1 MDEIKALTNG
11 ETEQLLEVA
20 KRQSLRNY
28 TMISAMLRT
37 GLRVS
42 ELCNLII
49 DDIMISGAVKRV
61 LIVRK
66 DIAKNSTQREIP
78 LSPSLQKTLSELLVW
93 VETKRGPLDSGW
105 PVFQQYD
112 RPAPITPRQVERI
125 LRSAG
130 GLALGRRVWPHM
142 LRHTFATNLLKVSN
156 TRIVQQ
162 ILGHKNL
169 ASTQVYV
176 HPSADDRVD
185 AIGRMEGG
193 KV

>member
-1 MDEIKALTNG
+1 MDVLKTLSG
-11 ETEQLLEVA
+11 EDVDKLLYYL
-20 KRQSLRNY
+20 KPRGPRNY
-28 TMISAMLRT
+28 AMILTLLWT

-125 LRSAG
+125 LRTAG
-130 GLALGRRVWPHM
+130 GNALGRRVWPHM

-156 TRIVQQ
+156 TPIVQQ

-169 ASTQVYV
+169 ASTQIYV

-185 AIGRMEGG
+185 AIGRMESG